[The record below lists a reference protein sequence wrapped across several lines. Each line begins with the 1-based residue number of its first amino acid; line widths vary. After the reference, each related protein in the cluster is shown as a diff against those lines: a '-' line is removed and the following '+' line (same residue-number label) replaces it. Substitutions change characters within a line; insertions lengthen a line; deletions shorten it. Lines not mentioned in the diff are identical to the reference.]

1 MIRLFKHYVP
11 HAVLLLGLFD
21 VILLIA
27 AAEFGWVYRADQ
39 IGMTVEPIHTRI
51 PQLLSFA
58 GSLETAMIAVGVYG
72 AASLQSLRHAAARI
86 LVAVSLGIV
95 LVVSTVLIYLVL
107 QSTGVF
113 DRLDALLADI
123 LSSGDEKPFSIS
135 ESFSLL
141 TVTFFAFIVAVLN
154 IVVGTALGAITSIL
168 YNFSVRLT
176 GGLLVGFTNN

>member
-1 MIRLFKHYVP
+1 MSSVAEQLQKKSQRPVATKQVRLKLVYVD
-11 HAVLLLGLFD
+11 F
-21 VILLIA
+21 
-27 AAEFGWVYRADQ
+27 WS
-39 IGMTVEPIHTRI
+39 TVK
-51 PQLLSFA
+51 LSF
-58 GSLETAMIAVGVYG
+58 
-72 AASLQSLRHAAARI
+72 